1 MARIDPPAEVQAA
14 ISTALRACHAWR
26 PVAVNPP
33 RTDAPHASALRLPP
47 MTVEA
52 AICNTIDDWPHNAD
66 VNDYAWLSEGVV
78 LGLLAAFVL
87 LVVRRL
93 VRAFGRTTAG
103 FWLRDKLGGPWRV
116 VVTAA
121 PGALLGALLGGLVST
136 LLWNV
141 GLRSAVATQVLC
153 VLGGVGGA
161 YGIVWLRRWE
171 RQHEEPL

>member
-14 ISTALRACHAWR
+14 IGAALRTCHAWR
-26 PVAVNPP
+26 PVAVP
-33 RTDAPHASALRLPP
+33 RPHADPGHPAMLPHLP

-52 AICNTIDDWPHNAD
+52 AICDIIDDWPHNANAD
-66 VNDYAWLSEGVV
+66 AYAWLSEGVV

-121 PGALLGALLGGLVST
+121 PGALLGALLGGVVST

-161 YGIVWLRRWE
+161 YVIVWLRRWE